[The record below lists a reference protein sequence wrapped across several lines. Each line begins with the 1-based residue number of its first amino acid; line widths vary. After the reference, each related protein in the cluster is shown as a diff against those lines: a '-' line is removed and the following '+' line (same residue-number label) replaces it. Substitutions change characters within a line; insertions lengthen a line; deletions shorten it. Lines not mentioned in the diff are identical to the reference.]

1 MSVTL
6 LASYN
11 FSNGYCVR
19 LELRPLF
26 SGLSSSLEWYALSTK
41 VPSMRIGWLVG
52 SPLLL
57 LAVLA
62 QGQSNSVPFL
72 NQPLVPASTAPG
84 GPGLAL
90 AVSGTGFASTSVV
103 NWNGAPLQTKFVSAS
118 QLTATIPAANI
129 VNPTTAS
136 ITVISPAP
144 GGGTSN
150 AEFFQVSPATTPGF
164 TIYAQPAPPQPDMQI
179 FSSQVFVDVNG
190 DGKIDA
196 VGGSGADMF
205 LLLGRGDGSFETP
218 QVTNLGQSSNA
229 EIDATVVGDFNH
241 DGKLDFAFGN
251 AMGNTVS
258 TVLGMGDGTF
268 GSPSLPT
275 IATGYVVNYMAVG
288 DFNHDG
294 KLDLLTGNNVGPFA
308 SGSDDGTIS
317 ILLGNGDGTFQ
328 SHVDYQV
335 GNYLDAVVVGDL
347 NGDGNLDLVAATSA
361 GNQPDL
367 VVFLG
372 NGNGGFGSP
381 SVTSLDFQVNQLLL
395 ADVNGDSKLDLLT
408 VDMGKNLYVFL
419 GNDDGTFQPGVA
431 YATLGDAPLNLT
443 SGDFNA
449 DGKLDIAS
457 ANTGSQT
464 VAILFGNGDGT
475 FQTAKTYPSSAMTSS
490 PLFAADFNGDGK
502 LDLLIQP
509 SNSNNIAVVLLQGNF
524 PLAGTAPG
532 GLSFPQQGINSTS
545 PAQNATLSNS
555 GNAALAVSSI
565 TIGGSNAGD
574 YAQSNNCGTSVAANA
589 TCQISVTFTPSA
601 LGTRNAFL
609 SINDNAPGSPQTV
622 NLTGVTPAAPLL
634 TLSPVSITFPGQYVG
649 TSGLPQT
656 VTATNTG
663 NAALSI
669 TSVATS
675 SLDFGVLNACGSS
688 LAAGASCSIG
698 VFFDPAGPGARSGTL
713 NLVDNASG
721 GQQTVALSG
730 MGQDF
735 SFVSSSG
742 QVTVSPGSAAN
753 FNLKI
758 DPMGGFN
765 QTVALNCSG
774 APAGSTCTLS
784 ANSLSFDGSTP
795 VSFMVSVTTL
805 GNSAGGNQ
813 PRPWTPDR
821 QIYFAICG
829 LPGLLLL
836 GVSTKSRN
844 RRLWVV
850 YGMAS
855 LALGCGVM
863 AGCGGGKSSSGGGA
877 GTTPAGNYIITV
889 TGTYSSASTNLT
901 HSTMLTMTV
910 Q

>member
-1 MSVTL
+1 
-6 LASYN
+6 
-11 FSNGYCVR
+11 
-19 LELRPLF
+19 
-26 SGLSSSLEWYALSTK
+26 
-41 VPSMRIGWLVG
+41 MRIGWLAG

-57 LAVLA
+57 VAVLA

-84 GPGLAL
+84 GPGLTL

-103 NWNGAPLQTKFVSAS
+103 NWNGAALQTKFVSAS

-129 VNPTTAS
+129 VIPTTAS

-150 AEFFQVSPATTPGF
+150 AEFFQVSPVTTPAF
-164 TIYAQPAPPQPDMQI
+164 TIYAQPAPPRPDMQI

-196 VGGSGADMF
+196 VGGSGADMS
-205 LLLGRGDGSFETP
+205 LLLGRGDSSFETP

-229 EIDATVVGDFNH
+229 EIDATVLGDFNH

-258 TVLGMGDGTF
+258 TVLGNGDGTF
-268 GSPSLPT
+268 GSPSLLT
-275 IATGYVVNYMAVG
+275 IAAGYVVNYMAVG

-294 KLDLLTGNNVGPFA
+294 KLDLLTGNNVGLLG
-308 SGSDDGTIS
+308 GSDDGTIS

-347 NGDGNLDLVAATSA
+347 NGDGNLDLLAATSA
-361 GNQPDL
+361 GNAPGL
-367 VVFLG
+367 VVLLG
-372 NGNGGFGSP
+372 NGNGSFGSP
-381 SVTSLDFQVNQLLL
+381 SVTSLGFQVSQLLL

-408 VDMGKNLYVFL
+408 VDMYKPGHLYVFL
-419 GNDDGTFQPGVA
+419 GNGDGTFQPGVA
-431 YATLGDAPLNLT
+431 YATLGDSPLNLT

-457 ANTGSQT
+457 GNTGSQT

-475 FQTAKTYPSSAMTSS
+475 FQTAKTYPSSAMTGS

-502 LDLLIQP
+502 LDLFNQP
-509 SNSNNIAVVLLQGNF
+509 SNSNNTAVVLLQGNF

-545 PAQNATLSNS
+545 PAQSVTLSNS

-574 YAQSNNCGTSVAANA
+574 YAQSNNCGTSVGANA
-589 TCQISVTFTPSA
+589 TCQINVTFTPTA
-601 LGTRNAFL
+601 LATRNAIL
-609 SINDNAPGSPQTV
+609 SISDNAPGSPQTV

-634 TLSPVSITFPGQYVG
+634 TLSPTSITFPGQYVG

-675 SLDFGVLNACGSS
+675 SLDFGVLNTCGSS

-713 NLVDNASG
+713 NLVDNASDR
-721 GQQTVALSG
+721 QQTVALSG

-735 SFVSSSG
+735 SFISSSG

-765 QTVALNCSG
+765 QTVALSCSG

-795 VSFMVSVTTL
+795 VSFMATVTTL
-805 GNSAGGNQ
+805 GNSAGGHQ
-813 PRPWTPDR
+813 PSRPRTPDT

-836 GVSTKSRN
+836 GASTKSRN
-844 RRLWVV
+844 RRMWVV

-889 TGTYSSASTNLT
+889 TGTYSNASTTLT
-901 HSTMLTMTV
+901 HSTMLTMTI

>member
-1 MSVTL
+1 
-6 LASYN
+6 
-11 FSNGYCVR
+11 
-19 LELRPLF
+19 
-26 SGLSSSLEWYALSTK
+26 
-41 VPSMRIGWLVG
+41 MRVGWLAG

-57 LAVLA
+57 VAVLA

-84 GPGLAL
+84 GPALTL

-136 ITVISPAP
+136 ITVISPASA
-144 GGGTSN
+144 GGTSN
-150 AEFFQVSPATTPGF
+150 AEFFQVSPAATPGF

-196 VGGSGADMF
+196 VGGSGADMS

-218 QVTNLGQSSNA
+218 QVINLGQSSNA

-258 TVLGMGDGTF
+258 TVLGNGDGTF

-294 KLDLLTGNNVGPFA
+294 KLDLLTGNNLGPF
-308 SGSDDGTIS
+308 SGVDDGTVS

-361 GNQPDL
+361 GNAPGL
-367 VVFLG
+367 VVLLG
-372 NGNGGFGSP
+372 NGDGSFGSP
-381 SVTSLDFQVNQLLL
+381 SVTSLGFQVNQLLL
-395 ADVNGDSKLDLLT
+395 ADVKGDSKPDLLT
-408 VDMGKNLYVFL
+408 VDVYKPGHLYVFL
-419 GNDDGTFQPGVA
+419 GNGDGTFQSGVA
-431 YATLGDAPLNLT
+431 YPTLGDSPLNLT

-449 DGKLDIAS
+449 DGKLDIA
-457 ANTGSQT
+457 AGNTGSQT

-475 FQTAKTYPSSAMTSS
+475 FQTAMTYPSGAMTSS

-502 LDLLIQP
+502 LDLFDQP
-509 SNSNNIAVVLLQGNF
+509 SNSNNTAVVLLQGNF

-545 PAQNATLSNS
+545 PAQSVTLSNS

-574 YAQSNNCGTSVAANA
+574 YAQSNNCGTSVGANA

-601 LGTRNAFL
+601 LGTRNAIL
-609 SINDNAPGSPQTV
+609 NISDNAPGSPQTV
-622 NLTGVTPAAPLL
+622 NLTGVTPAAPVL
-634 TLSPVSITFPGQYVG
+634 TLSPASITFPGQYVG

-663 NAALSI
+663 SAALSI

-721 GQQTVALSG
+721 GQQAVALSG

-735 SFVSSSG
+735 SFLSSSG

-765 QTVALNCSG
+765 QTVALSCSG

-795 VSFMVSVTTL
+795 VSFTATVTTL

-813 PRPWTPDR
+813 PARPWTPDT

-836 GVSTKSRN
+836 GSSTKSRK
-844 RRLWVV
+844 RRMWVV

-855 LALGCGVM
+855 LALGCGVI
-863 AGCGGGKSSSGGGA
+863 AGCGGGKSSSSGGA

-889 TGTYSSASTNLT
+889 TGTYSNASTNLT